1 MLSIPQIVVGLFGLV
16 YPSGCDVSVSLLLP
30 EALNAFM
37 GHFLMVHTK
46 KEKKKKEELLG
57 YERGFL
63 SLAVVI

>member
-1 MLSIPQIVVGLFGLV
+1 MLSIPRIVVGLFGLV
-16 YPSGCDVSVSLLLP
+16 YPSGCDVRVSLLLP

-46 KEKKKKEELLG
+46 KRKKEELLG

-63 SLAVVI
+63 SLAVI